1 MTTVGIA
8 VLGPLT
14 VDDSGTLGR
23 RDRIILE
30 ALVARS
36 GRPVSPD
43 QLADAVWGDR
53 PPPSAAKNIQGCIV
67 RLRKLL
73 GQDAIATTTHG
84 YQLTMPAEAVDA
96 RRFVR
101 SVDRGRELLLLGEHD
116 RAAFVLTEA
125 LALWR
130 GDPFSALEG
139 WAGAEAEVHRLQEQ
153 RLDAEELRIEAH
165 IGAGR
170 HREVLAEAQALVGAA
185 PMRERRWA
193 LLAHAQYLTGR
204 QGDALRTIHQLRS
217 VLAEHLGIDPGPDV
231 VALESAILRQDDS
244 LLGPQPRAEAR
255 ATCPY
260 QGLLAYDLDD
270 VERFFGREGDVEA
283 CLRVLR
289 RSPLLALV
297 GPSGSGKSSLLRAGM
312 AAALRDA
319 GRGSRVITPGRHP
332 MQALAALSGTSNT
345 TTLLVDQFEEVF
357 TLCPDLEERAAFI
370 GELVA
375 ELDHRT
381 VVMALRSDRLAD
393 LAAHPDLGRYV
404 EEGLHLVAGLG
415 EEGLRQAVE
424 APARQAGLHLEP
436 GLVDLLVR
444 DVEGDPGALPLFS
457 HALLETWKRRESNTL
472 TVDGYRTTGG
482 IHRAI
487 AQSAE
492 RLYAET
498 DHEHRPM
505 LRNLILRLVSPGE
518 QGEAVRTR
526 VPRRLVAADP
536 EHDRMVDALVAARL
550 VTSDDGS
557 LEITHEALARA
568 WPRLRAWLD
577 DDVEGQRLL
586 HHLSGAADAWDSMG
600 RPDSELYRGVR
611 LVRALDWQ
619 GRTTSALTDTER
631 EFLDR
636 SHDVAEIEEQTAAE
650 RARVQTRLIRRLR
663 IVLGGAVALL
673 ALALVA
679 GGFAAVQSDRANE
692 NAARAE
698 QAAVSADARRVGF
711 RSQLT
716 DDISLSLLLAV
727 AGARLEDSPETR
739 TNLMSA
745 LSMRP
750 HLVRS
755 APPGGSYMEGL
766 SVSPDGRWIAAS
778 DEANWMHLYDAST
791 SRLLRS
797 YDAGRPPR
805 AGQAW
810 IMGSFSPDSRQ
821 LAVVLESVESTD
833 PVRLLDPDTMQ
844 PTTRLSSP
852 GRQPAIG
859 SDVQFSEDGRYLAA
873 SLETVPEQER
883 AGVAAPT
890 YAAVWDLGSPSAPP
904 VRVPTG
910 TDAQGIALS
919 PDGSTLYTS
928 APLTAYRVA
937 SGERIWRRSD
947 ITSFLGI
954 DINTAGTV
962 LALDGGND
970 GDGLL
975 VGTAE
980 GNIVATLRGH
990 REAVS
995 PDILFSHDDAL
1006 VGSSSR
1012 DGQLI
1017 VWDAATGRRLEGWD
1031 TFDPWGVGF
1040 SPDHDLVYGGGG
1052 DSMLRTWDL
1061 SLRDTYLQRTSQV
1074 GGTTAFAHAEISPDG
1089 QQVVFSWIDDTG
1101 KGWVRFADLVTGATT
1116 PPVRLQTSKDPW
1128 SLGAWHPEGTQYAAR
1143 CEACPDSGAA
1153 RLLDPATG
1161 ELIVKRKVVGG
1172 ELNSLAYVD
1181 EGRGLFAGT
1190 WDGPPHVV
1198 DAETLRS
1205 REEPLDV
1212 PPSCCATAIGG
1223 PGSTAMVYAR
1233 SGDGV
1238 SAHWQ
1243 VIDIDTGDVTSEGEV
1258 DVVPAASVASP
1269 DGSTVAVGGD
1279 TGELV
1284 VIDIASGAQRRST
1297 SLGAQLVSL
1306 HYSDDGELLVS
1317 GASDGGASLWDA
1329 ATLDLLGTVYPPHHG
1344 EPTPSSAHFIGDTH
1358 DVAIAS
1364 YDGRVYRWDTDLGRA
1379 IDFACQ
1385 MAGRDLTEQEW
1396 AQFLPTQP
1404 YRSVCPQE

>member
-1 MTTVGIA
+1 MGIN

-14 VDDSGTLGR
+14 VDGPGRLGPH
-23 RDRIILE
+23 DRVVLQ
-30 ALVARS
+30 ALATRL
-36 GRPVSPD
+36 GQPVRAD
-43 QLADAVWGDR
+43 ELVDAVWGER
-53 PPPSAAKNIQGCIV
+53 PPASAHKNLQSCIV
-67 RLRKLL
+67 RLRKVL
-73 GQDAIATTTHG
+73 GTQAIETSPHG
-84 YQLTMPAEAVDA
+84 YVLAVPPDDLDAHDFEARVHRARALLAAGETDRVAFQLEQALAQWRGAAFADLTEWPPARREAGRLDELRLEAQEMHVDA
-96 RRFVR
+96 MLR
-101 SVDRGRELLLLGEHD
+101 SGRA
-116 RAAFVLTEA
+116 REA
-125 LALWR
+125 L
-130 GDPFSALEG
+130 S
-139 WAGAEAEVHRLQEQ
+139 
-153 RLDAEELRIEAH
+153 DAH
-165 IGAGR
+165 
-170 HREVLAEAQALVGAA
+170 ALVRAT
-185 PMRERRWA
+185 PLRERRWE
-193 LLAHAQYLTGR
+193 LLVLAQYQTGA
-204 QGDALRTIHQLRS
+204 QGEALRSLRQLRT
-217 VLAEHLGIDPGPDV
+217 VLARELGIDPSPEMG
-231 VALESAILRQDDS
+231 ALEQSILNQDPS
-244 LLGPQPRAEAR
+244 LMAPQPRTGNGE
-255 ATCPY
+255 CPW
-260 QGLLAYDLDD
+260 QGLKAYDVDD
-270 VERFFGREGDVEA
+270 ADRFFGRSRDVQA
-283 CLRVLR
+283 CLD
-289 RSPLLALV
+289 LLAAGSFAALV
-297 GPSGSGKSSLLRAGM
+297 GPSGSGKSSIMRAGVL
-312 AAALRDA
+312 AVLRDR
-319 GRGSRVITPGRHP
+319 GRSIVLVTPTARP
-332 MQALAALSGTSNT
+332 LDALTALPEGADERTV
-345 TTLLVDQFEEVF
+345 LAVDQTEEVF
-357 TLCPDLEERAAFI
+357 TLCDDPDERREF
-370 GELVA
+370 L
-375 ELDHRT
+375 
-381 VVMALRSDRLAD
+381 DRLAREVARRPVVVTLRGD
-393 LAAHPDLGRYV
+393 RLTQVTEHPEFSRLVERSLQLVGALDEAALREAITGPALM
-404 EEGLHLVAGLG
+404 AGLV
-415 EEGLRQAVE
+415 LQ
-424 APARQAGLHLEP
+424 P

-444 DVEGDPGALPLFS
+444 EVRDDPGALPLLS
-457 HALLETWKRRESNTL
+457 HALQETWRRREGNTM
-472 TVDGYRTTGG
+472 TVDGYHASGG
-482 IHRAI
+482 IHGAV

-492 RLYAET
+492 QLYGST
-498 DHEHRPM
+498 PPDQRHL
-505 LRNLILRLVSPGE
+505 LRDLLLRLVSPGGE
-518 QGEAVRTR
+518 GEAVRTQ
-526 VPRRLVAADP
+526 VPRRLIAADEP
-536 EHDRMVDALVAARL
+536 HEQLVAMLVDARL
-550 VTSDDGS
+550 VTSDAGV

-568 WPRLRAWLD
+568 WPRLRGWLD
-577 DDVEGQRLL
+577 DDVEGQRIR
-586 HHLSGAADAWDSMG
+586 HHLSGAADAWDTLG

-611 LVRALDWQ
+611 LTRVLDWQ
-619 GRTTSALTDTER
+619 SRTDSALTDAER
-631 EFLDR
+631 EFLER
-636 SHDVAEIEEQTAAE
+636 ARTVAELEEQTAAD
-650 RARVQTRLIRRLR
+650 RARTQARLIRRLR
-663 IVLGGAVALL
+663 IVLGGAVVLL

-679 GGFAAVQSDRANE
+679 GGFAAVQSDRANQ
-692 NAARAE
+692 NAGRAE
-698 QAAVSADARRVGF
+698 RAAVSADARRVGL

-739 TNLMSA
+739 TNLMTA

-844 PTTRLSSP
+844 PTATRLSSP

-890 YAAVWDLGSPSAPP
+890 YVAVWDLRSPSTPP

-910 TDAQGIALS
+910 TAAQGIALS

-928 APLTAYRVA
+928 APLSAYRVA
-937 SGERIWRRSD
+937 SGTRIWRRSD
-947 ITSFLGI
+947 ITAFLGV

-980 GNIVATLRGH
+980 GNTVATLRGH

-995 PDILFSHDDAL
+995 PDILFSHDDTL

-1061 SLRDTYLQRTSQV
+1061 SLQNTYLQRTSQV
-1074 GGTTAFAHAEISPDG
+1074 GGSTAFAHAEISPNG
-1089 QQVVFSWIDDTG
+1089 QQVVFSWTDDTG
-1101 KGWVRFADLVTGATT
+1101 KGWVRFADLVTGAIT
-1116 PPVRLQTSKDPW
+1116 PPGRLRTSKDPW
-1128 SLGAWHPEGTQYAAR
+1128 SLGAWHPEGRLYAAR

-1153 RLLDPATG
+1153 RLLDPTTG

-1181 EGRGLFAGT
+1181 EGRSLFAGT

-1205 REEPLDV
+1205 RDEPLDV
-1212 PPSCCATAIGG
+1212 PPSCCATPIGG
-1223 PGSTAMVYAR
+1223 PGSTAMVYAS
-1233 SGDGV
+1233 SGDGI

-1243 VIDIDTGDVTSEGEV
+1243 VIDVDTGDVTSEGNV
-1258 DVVPAASVASP
+1258 DVFPAASVASP

-1279 TGELV
+1279 TGEIV

-1297 SLGAQLVSL
+1297 SLGAPLVSL
-1306 HYSDDGELLVS
+1306 SYSDDGELLVS

-1344 EPTPSSAHFIGDTH
+1344 EPTPSSTQFIGDTR

-1364 YDGRVYRWDTDLGRA
+1364 HDGSTYRWDTEVDRA
-1379 IDFACQ
+1379 LDFACQ
-1385 MAGRDLTEQEW
+1385 MAGRDLTEEEW
-1396 AQFLPTQP
+1396 TQVLPAQP
-1404 YRSVCPQE
+1404 YQSVCPQD